1 MSKRYRV
8 SVRKRKKLAFDP
20 DLFNCFVS
28 TRSTMKSW
36 YLFVFFW
43 AGILLPG
50 FAQTAW
56 PPVYEIKTDSSLHID
71 STRFQILE
79 DRDGTFT
86 LGQVQRN
93 PNFRVAP
100 AYDPNRRSRVY
111 WIRMRVKNSLSDTLN
126 LYLCDF
132 GSNFLDMYW
141 LNARNQWQHQ
151 RTGTL
156 VPQSQLPDRK
166 GNKER
171 NRLFFRLSPGQQ
183 TTIYQRSERVF
194 WWPPLTYVSAQL
206 QTERERVDALFNY
219 IRVEKGWESYFFNG
233 IMIGVLLLAV
243 CYNLFIFFSVK
254 DRVYLYF
261 SLSLFFFTL
270 SRNQSRIQLA
280 FFEEY
285 PYEFELLN
293 HFFFIIYF
301 VFFIQ
306 SIRKFI
312 QSSPAFSRLNTFIS
326 VSLWITVLVDI
337 CIFFSYNASW
347 VSWTALEFTIEIL
360 IRLVYLLCLILML
373 RMMKVGSINARF
385 ALMATTPLFLFWLYT
400 LTSRIIGVFFGID
413 TLQRVRM
420 VADYVE
426 NACLAW
432 LIIFFSGALLNR
444 YNLAR
449 QRVAQQIIEREQLE
463 KEREIER
470 VRIIESQKELLE
482 QQVNERTAQLKTSL
496 DNLRVTQ
503 TQLIQKEKMASL
515 GELTA
520 GIAHE
525 IQNPL
530 NFVTNF
536 SDVSRELLEE
546 LKEGPLQKVPDSER
560 EYAGEIL
567 GDLSLNLEKITHH
580 GNRASSIVKGMLE
593 HSRTSTGER
602 KLTDLNALADEYLR
616 LAYHGLRAKEK
627 HFNCELVT
635 RFDPNLPPV
644 NVVAQ
649 DVSRV
654 LLNLFTNAF
663 YAVTEK
669 QKQLGATDYKP
680 TVTVRTAYVNN
691 KVEVYVS
698 DNGTGMPDSVKEKI
712 FQPFFTTKPAGSG
725 TGLGLSLSYDIITKG
740 HGGTLTVDST
750 PGEGTE
756 FTLTLA
762 VNERSSATNEA

>member
-1 MSKRYRV
+1 
-8 SVRKRKKLAFDP
+8 
-20 DLFNCFVS
+20 
-28 TRSTMKSW
+28 MKSC
-36 YLFVFFW
+36 YLFFYFW
-43 AGILLPG
+43 AGLLLPG

-56 PPVYEIKTDSSLHID
+56 PPVYEIKKDSTLNID
-71 STRFQILE
+71 STHFQILE
-79 DRDGTFT
+79 DRGGNFT
-86 LGQVQRN
+86 LGQVQKN
-93 PNFRVAP
+93 VNFRVEP
-100 AYDPNRRSRVY
+100 SFDRSRRSHVY
-111 WIRMRVKNSLSDTLN
+111 WVRMRVKNSLPDTLN

-132 GSNFLDMYW
+132 SSNFLDMYW
-141 LNARNQWQHQ
+141 LNTRNQWQHQ

-156 VPQSQLPDRK
+156 IPQSQLPDRK

-194 WWPPLTYVSAQL
+194 WWPPLTYVSTQL

-219 IRVEKGWESYFFNG
+219 IRVENGWESYYFDG
-233 IMIGVLLLAV
+233 IMIGILLLAV
-243 CYNLFIFFSVK
+243 CYNLFIFFSTK

-261 SLSLFFFTL
+261 SISLFFFIL
-270 SRNQSRIQLA
+270 ARNQFRIQLA
-280 FFEEY
+280 FFSEH
-285 PYEFELLN
+285 PYEFELLA

-301 VFFIQ
+301 IFFIQ
-306 SIRKFI
+306 SIRKFV
-312 QSSPAFSRLNTFIS
+312 QPSPVFSVLDKFIS
-326 VSLWITVLVDI
+326 LFLWATVLVDI
-337 CIFFSYNASW
+337 GIFFSYGVTWLSSDT
-347 VSWTALEFTIEIL
+347 VEFMIEIL

-373 RMMKVGSINARF
+373 RMMKAGSVDARF
-385 ALMATTPLFLFWLYT
+385 ALLATTPLFLFWLFT
-400 LTSRIIGVFFGID
+400 LTNRILGTYFGVDIS
-413 TLQRVRM
+413 QQVRT
-420 VADYVE
+420 VSEYVE
-426 NACLAW
+426 NACFAW
-432 LIIFFSGALLNR
+432 LILFFSGALVNR
-444 YNLAR
+444 YNLVR
-449 QRVAQQIIEREQLE
+449 QRVAQQIIEREQFE
-463 KEREIER
+463 KERELER
-470 VRIIESQKELLE
+470 IRIIENQKELLE
-482 QQVNERTAQLKTSL
+482 QQVEERTAQLKTSL
-496 DNLRVTQ
+496 DNLRATQ
-503 TQLIQKEKMASL
+503 NQLIQKEKMASL

-536 SDVSRELLEE
+536 SDVSIELLDE
-546 LKEGPLQKVPDSER
+546 LKEGPWQKLPDSEK
-560 EYAGEIL
+560 EYADEIL
-567 GDLSLNLEKITHH
+567 GDLSVNLEKITYH

-593 HSRTSTGER
+593 HSRMSTGER

-627 HFNCELVT
+627 SFNCELVT
-635 RFDPNLPPV
+635 HFDPNLPTV

-669 QKQLGATDYKP
+669 KKQLSGTDQTAYKP
-680 TVTVRTAYVNN
+680 TVTVTTASVNN
-691 KVEVYVS
+691 KVEIHVL
-698 DNGTGMPDSVKEKI
+698 DNGTGIPESVKAKI

-725 TGLGLSLSYDIITKG
+725 TGLGLSLAYDIITKG

-762 VNERSSATNEA
+762 ANE